1 MEEVGERG
9 RSDMCLPRGRLGA
22 SVQLGECNK
31 RSAVLAKHG
40 AGAENY
46 FTINYHLGTQELLGY
61 HPR

>member
-1 MEEVGERG
+1 
-9 RSDMCLPRGRLGA
+9 MCLPRGRLGA